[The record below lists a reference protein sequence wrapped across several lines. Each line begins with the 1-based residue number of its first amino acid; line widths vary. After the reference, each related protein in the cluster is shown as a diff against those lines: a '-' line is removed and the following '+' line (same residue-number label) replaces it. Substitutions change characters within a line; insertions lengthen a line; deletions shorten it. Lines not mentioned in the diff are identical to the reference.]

1 MGTKNVV
8 IVESAAKAKTIQK
21 YLNSIPELKAK
32 GSFTVIASFGHI
44 QDLPA
49 KEMGVDVA
57 TWQATY
63 VLIPGK
69 ESVVAKLRAAVR
81 EADVVWL
88 AADPDLEGEA
98 IANHI
103 KNVLKLKKPH
113 RVTFAEITKNALRDA
128 ILHPRTIDENK
139 VQAQESRRI
148 LDRVVGY
155 ELSPLLWHRFA
166 TSKLS
171 AGRVQSAALKMLV
184 DRLQEAKDHVCT
196 PYWTLEGMFYLSS
209 TKAELEAKAYGNDN
223 KVAVWQDEKEIRR
236 MIRSL
241 MKAAP
246 QATWVAEFTQKESKK
261 SPSAPFTTSSLQQE
275 AYTRLGLPAKRT
287 MQLAQGLY
295 EAGYIT
301 YMRTDSTALSD
312 DAKAMVTGYIQ
323 ETYGPKY
330 VHMRDFKTKAANA
343 QEAHEAIRPSNVAT
357 LSKDL
362 EGDAITTTH
371 KKLYDLIWRRA
382 VASQMTPAVYAD
394 VIYTIASSCC
404 SVHFRGKYS
413 VLIEEGYLK
422 VYQPDQKANPE
433 DLKKWADLLAKKK
446 VEVKAR
452 SFKAPGDVERPP
464 ALYNEPGL
472 VKAMEQ
478 VGIGRPSTYATII
491 DKLFA
496 KGYVMKGPNPT
507 QNTVHVNTYAWDK
520 GALTVEEETI
530 SLGGNEVDRFVPTSL
545 GERVVEY
552 LGTITPYLLE
562 TEFTAKMEE
571 MLDQLSEAKMRKEEV
586 LREFYKRFH
595 ASIEAEQAE
604 HKKRAAEKRKEA
616 ARKKKEGVVDE
627 KEAAPLRP
635 KNVLREFER
644 IRVQIVQ
651 TRYGPALFH
660 TQEGRFV
667 SMMPYLRWKEKTM
680 EELTERDVQFLFRLP
695 MKFQEGA
702 REVHLGR
709 YGLYVKEGDV
719 NMALP
724 KELWDH
730 VQDGTLRYKDIQ
742 DLKPP
747 TGVRPKRFFQKK
759 QQAGS

>member
-1 MGTKNVV
+1 MKNLV

-21 YLNSIPELKAK
+21 YLNSIPELKSK
-32 GSFTVIASFGHI
+32 GSFTVIASMGHI

-57 TWQATY
+57 TWEATY
-63 VLIPGK
+63 VPIPGK
-69 ESVVAKLRAAVR
+69 DSVVAKLRSAAK

-113 RVTFAEITKNALRDA
+113 RVTFSEITKNALREA
-128 ILHPRTIDENK
+128 ILHPRSIDENK

-184 DRLQEAKDHVCT
+184 DRSLQAQEHVAE
-196 PYWTLEGMFYLSS
+196 PYWTLEGLFYLAS

-223 KVAVWQDEKEIRR
+223 KVATWSDEKDIRKLL
-236 MIRSL
+236 RSL
-241 MKAAP
+241 GKKASD
-246 QATWVAEFTQKESKK
+246 ATWIAEFTQKESKK

-295 EAGYIT
+295 EGGYIT
-301 YMRTDSTALSD
+301 YMRTDSTALSE
-312 DAKAMVTGYIQ
+312 DAKAMVTRYIGEAYGTEYIQ
-323 ETYGPKY
+323 
-330 VHMRDFKTKAANA
+330 MRDFKTKAANA

-362 EGDAITTTH
+362 EGDAITSTH

-382 VASQMTPAVYAD
+382 VASQMTQAIYAD
-394 VIYTIASSCC
+394 VVYAITSSCC
-404 SVHFRGKYS
+404 SAQFRGKYS

-422 VYQPDQKANPE
+422 VYQPDLKANPG
-433 DLKKWADLLAKKK
+433 DLKKWAELLAKKK
-446 VEVKAR
+446 VEVKPK

-464 ALYNEPGL
+464 SLYNEPGL

-491 DKLFA
+491 DKLFS
-496 KGYVMKGPNPT
+496 KGYVMKGPNP
-507 QNTVHVNTYAWDK
+507 QKTVHVNTYVMDK
-520 GALTVEEETI
+520 GDITVEEETI
-530 SLGGNEVDRFVPTSL
+530 SLGGKEVDRFVPTSL

-562 TEFTAKMEE
+562 TEFTANMEA
-571 MLDQLSEAKMRKEEV
+571 MLDLLSEAKLKKKQV
-586 LREFYKRFH
+586 LTEFYKKFH
-595 ASIEAEQAE
+595 VSIEEAQAE

-616 ARKKKEGVVDE
+616 ARKKKEGIVEE
-627 KEAAPLRP
+627 KEEKPLRP

-644 IRVQIVQ
+644 IQVQIVQ

-660 TQEGRFV
+660 LKEGRFV
-667 SMMPYLRWKEKTM
+667 SMMPYLRWRGKTM
-680 EELTERDVQFLFRLP
+680 EELTERDVTFLFRLP
-695 MKFQEGA
+695 MKFSEGN
-702 REVHLGR
+702 REIHLGR
-709 YGLYVKEGDV
+709 YGFYVKEGTV
-719 NMALP
+719 NIALP
-724 KELWDH
+724 KELWDTI
-730 VQDGTLRYKDIQ
+730 QDGTISYKDIK

-747 TGVRPKRFFQKK
+747 SGDRPKRFFPRK
-759 QQAGS
+759 QAAS

>member
-1 MGTKNVV
+1 MKNLV

-21 YLNSIPELKAK
+21 YLNSIPELKSK
-32 GSFTVIASFGHI
+32 GSFHVIASFGHI

-57 TWQATY
+57 TWEATY
-63 VLIPGK
+63 VPIPGK
-69 ESVVAKLRAAVR
+69 DGVVAKLRAAAKD
-81 EADVVWL
+81 ADVIWL

-113 RVTFAEITKNALRDA
+113 RVTFSEITKNALRDA
-128 ILHPRTIDENK
+128 ILHPRTIDEDK

-171 AGRVQSAALKMLV
+171 AGRVQSATLKMLV
-184 DRLQEAKDHVCT
+184 DRAQEAKDHVAT
-196 PYWTLEGMFYLSS
+196 PFWTLQGLFYLAS
-209 TKAELEAKAYGNDN
+209 TKAELEAKAYSPDN
-223 KVAVWQDEKEIRR
+223 KVAAWSEEKEVRKLL
-236 MIRSL
+236 RSFA
-241 MKAAP
+241 KKGSA
-246 QATWVAEFTQKESKK
+246 ATWIAEFTQKESKK

-295 EAGYIT
+295 ESGYIT
-301 YMRTDSTALSD
+301 YMRTDSTALSE
-312 DAKAMVTGYIQ
+312 DAKTMIVQYIQ
-323 ETYGPKY
+323 KTFGERE
-330 VHMRDFKTKAANA
+330 VHRRDFKTKAANA

-362 EGDAITTTH
+362 EGDAMTVTH
-371 KKLYDLIWRRA
+371 RKLYDLIWRRA

-394 VIYTIASSCC
+394 VIHSITSNCC
-404 SVHFRGKYS
+404 DIVFRGKYS
-413 VLIEEGYLK
+413 VLIEEGFLK
-422 VYQPDQKANPE
+422 VYQPDQKANPG
-433 DLKKWADLLAKKK
+433 DLKKWAELLAKQK
-446 VEVKAR
+446 VEVKPKG
-452 SFKAPGDVERPP
+452 FKAPGDVDRPP
-464 ALYNEPGL
+464 ALYNEPTL

-491 DKLFA
+491 DKLFS
-496 KGYVMKGPNPT
+496 KGYVLKGPNPT
-507 QNTVHVNTYAWDK
+507 QATVHVNTYTLEK
-520 GALTVEEETI
+520 GEVTMEEETI
-530 SLGGNEVDRFVPTSL
+530 SLGGKESDRFVPTSL

-562 TEFTAKMEE
+562 TEFTARMEE
-571 MLDQLSEAKMRKEEV
+571 MLDLLSEAKLRKKEV
-586 LREFYKRFH
+586 LSEFYKKFH
-595 ASIEAEQAE
+595 ASIEEAQAD
-604 HKKRAAEKRKEA
+604 HKKIAAEKRKEA
-616 ARKKKEGVVDE
+616 NRKKKEGIVEE
-627 KEAAPLRP
+627 KAPLRP

-644 IRVQIVQ
+644 IRVQVVQ

-660 TQEGRFV
+660 TQQERFV
-667 SMMPYLRWKEKTM
+667 SMMPYLRWRNKTM

-695 MKFQEGA
+695 MKFEEGN
-702 REVHLGR
+702 REIHLGR
-709 YGLYVKEGDV
+709 YGLYVKENQV
-719 NMALP
+719 NIVLP
-724 KELWDH
+724 KELWDS
-730 VQDGTLRYKDIQ
+730 VQDGTITYKEIK

-747 TGVRPKRFFQKK
+747 SGDRPKRFFPKK
-759 QQAGS
+759 KAAA